1 MSEKI
6 KIDLMEIDKA
16 AGKHWLSKLTDEELA
31 ERQDEIRR
39 KNRERWLIEQGR
51 LPPKSEP

>member
-1 MSEKI
+1 MAKI

-31 ERQDEIRR
+31 ERQDDIRR